1 MGGTLESSG
10 PHSLLWDQVV
20 LISGGTAGLG
30 AGIAR
35 AAAREGAIV
44 AVTGRRREPG
54 EALAAELTAGGTKA
68 LFVQADVAD
77 VAQARACAAAVIMA
91 FGRVDSLVNAA
102 GLTARGTLLDTTPE
116 LFDAHIAV
124 NLKAPFFLMQ
134 AVVADLVARKA
145 PGTIVNIIST
155 SAHAGQPYL
164 APYVA
169 AKAGL
174 AGLTRNAAHAHRWDR
189 IRINGLNI
197 GWTDTGGEDATQR
210 RFHGAGDDW
219 RAKASASL
227 PMGKLG
233 QVGEIAEFVVF
244 LLSDRSGVV
253 TGSVI
258 DWDQNVLGGM
268 DLCGSDCSA
277 SAGSARFTPRSWPA
291 CQPSGGWYSATRCR
305 RWPNRSPGGRRCTA
319 PGTAWR
325 PDGRQADCIA
335 RREGSRGRHE
345 SMLLSRQPRGC
356 KASVLCISLWTIYP
370 NTLVSRRAAVEERG
384 CGKVDNS

>member
-1 MGGTLESSG
+1 MTAPQRTE
-10 PHSLLWDQVV
+10 PYSLLRDRVV

-35 AAAREGAIV
+35 AAAREGALV

-54 EALAAELTAGGTKA
+54 EAMAAELTGTGTKA
-68 LFVQADVAD
+68 LFAQADVSD
-77 VAQARACAAAVIMA
+77 VAQARACVAAVIA
-91 FGRVDSLVNAA
+91 EFGRVDSLVNAA

-124 NLKAPFFLMQ
+124 NLKGPFFLMQ
-134 AVVADLVARKA
+134 AVVADLAARKA
-145 PGTIVNIIST
+145 SGTIVNIGST

-197 GWTDTGGEDATQR
+197 GWTDTEGEDATQR

-219 RAKASASL
+219 RAKAGASL

-233 QVGEIAEFVVF
+233 QVSEIADFVVF

-258 DWDQNVLGGM
+258 DWDQKVLGGM
-268 DLCGSDCSA
+268 D
-277 SAGSARFTPRSWPA
+277 
-291 CQPSGGWYSATRCR
+291 
-305 RWPNRSPGGRRCTA
+305 
-319 PGTAWR
+319 
-325 PDGRQADCIA
+325 
-335 RREGSRGRHE
+335 
-345 SMLLSRQPRGC
+345 
-356 KASVLCISLWTIYP
+356 
-370 NTLVSRRAAVEERG
+370 
-384 CGKVDNS
+384 